1 MKLFTSFSI
10 QIYFCLLKSSLSF
23 KTYSL
28 KLVLNTCSLTRNDL
42 QFKITSFKYLE
53 DARFFSLHVITLS
66 KFKGNVSESSQSLR
80 NSFCKAPDNSSCV
93 R

>member
-1 MKLFTSFSI
+1 MQLFTSFSI
-10 QIYFCLLKSSLSF
+10 QIYFRLLKSSLPF

-42 QFKITSFKYLE
+42 
-53 DARFFSLHVITLS
+53 RFFSLHVITVS

>member
-10 QIYFCLLKSSLSF
+10 QIYFRLLKSSLSF

-53 DARFFSLHVITLS
+53 DANGFSVYM
-66 KFKGNVSESSQSLR
+66 
-80 NSFCKAPDNSSCV
+80 
-93 R
+93 